1 MTDSLQP
8 FRTRGVG
15 DGLGGCD
22 TGNRD
27 HLADFPLSGLGF
39 KGCILT
45 VGGEGGALWGGG
57 SEKR

>member
-1 MTDSLQP
+1 MEL
-8 FRTRGVG
+8 RGW
-15 DGLGGCD
+15 GCG

-39 KGCILT
+39 KDCILT
-45 VGGEGGALWGGG
+45 VEEGEGLFGGGG